1 MFISSSGMPQLVKCK
16 ISGRYVPISPSYD
29 PNEFVHFY
37 NKKSHQKI
45 MTFITIFLSLFF
57 RILVFFFEK
66 LRNKST
72 LSTNPKRKLKNSL
85 IQPRTSRSNFG
96 KISLNFEKIGPGG
109 GPEALRYGWILR
121 KHLKK
126 PQLWTHEKIFDIL
139 NIFFKVKN
147 NTRKTHEIFFDFFL
161 KRHILRLS
169 GGVSC
174 WHLPYQKSMCPSRIC
189 SFRRSLPQLGTACNL
204 HF

>member
-1 MFISSSGMPQLVKCK
+1 MITQRSTYQAENWTSNTKKPHVLIPQ
-16 ISGRYVPISPSYD
+16 SYFRYEPISPSYD

-66 LRNKST
+66 LRNTST

-85 IQPRTSRSNFG
+85 IQPRMSRSNFG

-126 PQLWTHEKIFDIL
+126 PQL
-139 NIFFKVKN
+139 
-147 NTRKTHEIFFDFFL
+147 
-161 KRHILRLS
+161 
-169 GGVSC
+169 
-174 WHLPYQKSMCPSRIC
+174 
-189 SFRRSLPQLGTACNL
+189 
-204 HF
+204 

>member
-1 MFISSSGMPQLVKCK
+1 MFISSSGMPQLVKFK
-16 ISGRYVPISPSYD
+16 IYGRYVPISPSYD

-45 MTFITIFLSLFF
+45 MTFITIFLSFFF

-66 LRNKST
+66 LRNTST

-139 NIFFKVKN
+139 NIYLKSKKQQKEN
-147 NTRKTHEIFFDFFL
+147 SWIFFF
-161 KRHILRLS
+161 
-169 GGVSC
+169 
-174 WHLPYQKSMCPSRIC
+174 
-189 SFRRSLPQLGTACNL
+189 
-204 HF
+204 

>member
-66 LRNKST
+66 LRNTST
-72 LSTNPKRKLKNSL
+72 LSTNPKKKLKNSL

-126 PQLWTHEKIFDIL
+126 PQLWTHEKIFVIL
-139 NIFFKVKN
+139 NNFFKVKN
-147 NTRKTHEIFFDFFL
+147 NTRKTHEIFFDFFSKTTHFKALRRGQLLASPIL
-161 KRHILRLS
+161 KKACALRCL
-169 GGVSC
+169 
-174 WHLPYQKSMCPSRIC
+174 R
-189 SFRRSLPQLGTACNL
+189 
-204 HF
+204 

>member
-1 MFISSSGMPQLVKCK
+1 MIQTSLFTFTIRSR
-16 ISGRYVPISPSYD
+16 I
-29 PNEFVHFY
+29 
-37 NKKSHQKI
+37 KKSW
-45 MTFITIFLSLFF
+45 LSLQFFSLFFF

-139 NIFFKVKN
+139 NIFLKVKN

-174 WHLPYQKSMCPSRIC
+174 WHLPTIFKTITYNFSKRLEKRLSIS
-189 SFRRSLPQLGTACNL
+189 AKV
-204 HF
+204 